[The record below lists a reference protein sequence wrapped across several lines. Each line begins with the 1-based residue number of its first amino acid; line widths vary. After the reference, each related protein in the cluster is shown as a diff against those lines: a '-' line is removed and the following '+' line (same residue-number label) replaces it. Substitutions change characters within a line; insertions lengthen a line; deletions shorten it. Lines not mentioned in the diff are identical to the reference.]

1 MTYDAAPDPSARQG
15 RKTVNES
22 QDTPLS
28 EGSWQPFLTVNA
40 CGRDWTLERA
50 ADMEALWESMTEF
63 TEDERLPYWT
73 ELWPSSLV
81 LADWLYQ
88 RRESLRGQPCLDLG
102 CGIGLTAL
110 VAQWLGANVIGM
122 DYEPEAL
129 RFARRNAE
137 HNAVPQPLWTV
148 MDWRKPAV
156 KRRSLRFI
164 WGGDIMYEQRFAAP
178 VLDFLEYALA
188 EGGVG
193 RQTQPGRLRFL
204 PFHARQPPL
213 GGALRLGKEHRGPV
227 SAGAARSCADLGN
240 SPIEGATM
248 GETVRFGVSLD
259 SDLLEKFD
267 ALCERQ
273 GCPSRSEALRDIIR
287 DALVQDSLH
296 SETADAAG
304 VLSLIYDHHVR
315 DLSRKLTERQH
326 DAHGLI
332 VTTLHVHL
340 DHHNCL
346 EILVLK
352 GKAGELRE
360 LADQLR
366 SIRGVTHGTFSI
378 TTIGAD
384 LP

>member
-1 MTYDAAPDPSARQG
+1 MG
-15 RKTVNES
+15 R
-22 QDTPLS
+22 
-28 EGSWQPFLTVNA
+28 
-40 CGRDWTLERA
+40 R
-50 ADMEALWESMTEF
+50 
-63 TEDERLPYWT
+63 
-73 ELWPSSLV
+73 
-81 LADWLYQ
+81 
-88 RRESLRGQPCLDLG
+88 
-102 CGIGLTAL
+102 
-110 VAQWLGANVIGM
+110 
-122 DYEPEAL
+122 
-129 RFARRNAE
+129 
-137 HNAVPQPLWTV
+137 
-148 MDWRKPAV
+148 
-156 KRRSLRFI
+156 
-164 WGGDIMYEQRFAAP
+164 
-178 VLDFLEYALA
+178 
-188 EGGVG
+188 
-193 RQTQPGRLRFL
+193 TQPGRLRYL

-227 SAGAARSCADLGN
+227 SAGAARSCA
-240 SPIEGATM
+240 

>member
-110 VAQWLGANVIGM
+110 VAQWLGADVIGM

-188 EGGVG
+188 EGG
-193 RQTQPGRLRFL
+193 
-204 PFHARQPPL
+204 
-213 GGALRLGKEHRGPV
+213 
-227 SAGAARSCADLGN
+227 AAWVA
-240 SPIEGATM
+240 E
-248 GETVRFGVSLD
+248 
-259 SDLLEKFD
+259 
-267 ALCERQ
+267 
-273 GCPSRSEALRDIIR
+273 PSRAVYDTFRSMLVNRRWAGRCVWEKNIEALYPQERP
-287 DALVQDSLH
+287 VP
-296 SETADAAG
+296 
-304 VLSLIYDHHVR
+304 VR
-315 DLSRKLTERQH
+315 
-326 DAHGLI
+326 I
-332 VTTLHVHL
+332 W
-340 DHHNCL
+340 
-346 EILVLK
+346 EIH
-352 GKAGELRE
+352 R
-360 LADQLR
+360 
-366 SIRGVTHGTFSI
+366 
-378 TTIGAD
+378 
-384 LP
+384 

>member
-81 LADWLYQ
+81 ACRLAVPAA
-88 RRESLRGQPCLDLG
+88 REPARPALPDLG

-188 EGGVG
+188 GGRRG
-193 RQTQPGRLRFL
+193 RGSPNPGR
-204 PFHARQPPL
+204 PFTIPSVPCSSTAAGR
-213 GGALRLGKEHRGPV
+213 
-227 SAGAARSCADLGN
+227 GAAS
-240 SPIEGATM
+240 
-248 GETVRFGVSLD
+248 
-259 SDLLEKFD
+259 
-267 ALCERQ
+267 
-273 GCPSRSEALRDIIR
+273 
-287 DALVQDSLH
+287 
-296 SETADAAG
+296 
-304 VLSLIYDHHVR
+304 
-315 DLSRKLTERQH
+315 
-326 DAHGLI
+326 
-332 VTTLHVHL
+332 
-340 DHHNCL
+340 
-346 EILVLK
+346 
-352 GKAGELRE
+352 GKR
-360 LADQLR
+360 
-366 SIRGVTHGTFSI
+366 T
-378 TTIGAD
+378 
-384 LP
+384 

>member
-63 TEDERLPYWT
+63 TE
-73 ELWPSSLV
+73 
-81 LADWLYQ
+81 
-88 RRESLRGQPCLDLG
+88 RESLRGQPCLDLG

-188 EGGVG
+188 EGG
-193 RQTQPGRLRFL
+193 
-204 PFHARQPPL
+204 
-213 GGALRLGKEHRGPV
+213 
-227 SAGAARSCADLGN
+227 AAWVA
-240 SPIEGATM
+240 E
-248 GETVRFGVSLD
+248 
-259 SDLLEKFD
+259 
-267 ALCERQ
+267 
-273 GCPSRSEALRDIIR
+273 PSRAVYDTFRSMLVNRRWAGRCVWEKNIEALYPQERP
-287 DALVQDSLH
+287 VP
-296 SETADAAG
+296 
-304 VLSLIYDHHVR
+304 VR
-315 DLSRKLTERQH
+315 
-326 DAHGLI
+326 I
-332 VTTLHVHL
+332 W
-340 DHHNCL
+340 
-346 EILVLK
+346 EIH
-352 GKAGELRE
+352 R
-360 LADQLR
+360 
-366 SIRGVTHGTFSI
+366 
-378 TTIGAD
+378 
-384 LP
+384 

>member
-188 EGGVG
+188 EGGAAWVAEPSRAVYDTFRSMLVNRRWAG
-193 RQTQPGRLRFL
+193 RCVWEKNIEALYPQERPVPVRIWEIHRERVRQWEKRF
-204 PFHARQPPL
+204 
-213 GGALRLGKEHRGPV
+213 V
-227 SAGAARSCADLGN
+227 SAFRWIAICLRSLMPCANG
-240 SPIEGATM
+240 
-248 GETVRFGVSLD
+248 
-259 SDLLEKFD
+259 
-267 ALCERQ
+267 
-273 GCPSRSEALRDIIR
+273 R
-287 DALVQDSLH
+287 DAQAVPRRCATS
-296 SETADAAG
+296 S
-304 VLSLIYDHHVR
+304 
-315 DLSRKLTERQH
+315 
-326 DAHGLI
+326 
-332 VTTLHVHL
+332 VTRW
-340 DHHNCL
+340 C
-346 EILVLK
+346 
-352 GKAGELRE
+352 R
-360 LADQLR
+360 
-366 SIRGVTHGTFSI
+366 IRCIPRPRTRR
-378 TTIGAD
+378 AC
-384 LP
+384 